1 MKRRIE
7 KLQSTPAV
15 VDSKEATKK
24 EECEEL
30 SLVKEQFAHR
40 MDVLQN
46 ELIMMHKRNEELME
60 E

>member
-1 MKRRIE
+1 M
-7 KLQSTPAV
+7 
-15 VDSKEATKK
+15 DSKEATKK

>member
-1 MKRRIE
+1 M
-7 KLQSTPAV
+7 
-15 VDSKEATKK
+15 DSKEATKK
-24 EECEEL
+24 EESEEL

-46 ELIMMHKRNEELME
+46 ELKMMHKRNEELME

>member
-1 MKRRIE
+1 MRRRE

-30 SLVKEQFAHR
+30 NLQKEQFVHEIDMLR
-40 MDVLQN
+40 S
-46 ELIMMHKRNEELME
+46 ELSVMRQEYVELME

>member
-1 MKRRIE
+1 MRRRE

-30 SLVKEQFAHR
+30 NLQKKQFVHEIDMLR
-40 MDVLQN
+40 S
-46 ELIMMHKRNEELME
+46 ELSVMRQEYVELME

>member
-1 MKRRIE
+1 MRRRE

-15 VDSKEATKK
+15 VDSEGTKLK

-30 SLVKEQFAHR
+30 NLQKKQFVHEIDMLR
-40 MDVLQN
+40 S
-46 ELIMMHKRNEELME
+46 ELSVMRQEYVELME